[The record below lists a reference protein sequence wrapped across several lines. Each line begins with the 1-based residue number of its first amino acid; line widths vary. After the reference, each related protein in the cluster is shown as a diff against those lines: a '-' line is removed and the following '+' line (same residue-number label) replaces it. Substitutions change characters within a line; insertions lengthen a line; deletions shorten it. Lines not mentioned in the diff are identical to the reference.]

1 MYEVIS
7 GGSLP
12 IHDTYVVHS
21 STYTAQHSFN
31 LDKMVL
37 KFATIPSGVKVQPKP
52 FTVSIPDEQIEELK
66 TLVRLSKTAPPTYEG
81 SQDDGRLGVPSSWLA
96 NAKEEWKKFD
106 W

>member
-1 MYEVIS
+1 M
-7 GGSLP
+7 
-12 IHDTYVVHS
+12 
-21 STYTAQHSFN
+21 A
-31 LDKMVL
+31 L

-52 FTVSIPDEQIEELK
+52 FTISIPDEQIEELK

-81 SQDDGRLGVPSSWLA
+81 SQEDGRLGVPSSWLA